1 MKLDSLTKYNLN
13 FSEYQR
19 AYIEGLLLSTKI
31 ELEDA
36 IEDAK
41 ADDDEDRVEQFE
53 ENLSTVERLL
63 DQIDIQR
70 QEYELKAERE

>member
-1 MKLDSLTKYNLN
+1 MKLDNLTKYNLN